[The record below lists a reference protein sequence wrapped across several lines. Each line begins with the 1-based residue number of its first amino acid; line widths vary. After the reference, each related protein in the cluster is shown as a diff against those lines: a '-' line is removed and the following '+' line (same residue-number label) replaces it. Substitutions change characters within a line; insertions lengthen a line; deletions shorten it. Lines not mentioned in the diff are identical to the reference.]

1 MTKRKI
7 SSLYLKNMVIMFSM
21 KKSIQAKTGR
31 AETAPA
37 GLLAVTH
44 TLGAHIAEARKRRRL
59 RQIDVA
65 EMAGVTLPTLRAV
78 ESGNLGTSIGA
89 YAGVLW
95 ALGMENSLTTIATIE
110 NDADGQVH
118 ERAALRR
125 GVAQRRIGKTR
136 MDDNF

>member
-1 MTKRKI
+1 MTI
-7 SSLYLKNMVIMFSM
+7 ILSM
-21 KKSIQAKTGR
+21 KKNNIRRGTTKAS
-31 AETAPA
+31 ETVPA
-37 GLLAVTH
+37 RLLTVTNS
-44 TLGAHIAEARKRRRL
+44 LGKHIAEARKRRRL

-65 EMAGVTLPTLRAV
+65 QMAGVTLPTLRAV

-95 ALGMENSLTTIATIE
+95 ALGMENSLTAIATIE

-125 GVAQRRIGKTR
+125 GVAQRRISKVR

>member
-1 MTKRKI
+1 MAIIIAMTKTSAR
-7 SSLYLKNMVIMFSM
+7 
-21 KKSIQAKTGR
+21 AKPTK
-31 AETAPA
+31 ADTAPA
-37 GLLAVTH
+37 QVLSVSEA
-44 TLGAHIAEARKRRRL
+44 LGRHIAEARKRRRL
-59 RQIDVA
+59 RQVDVA

-95 ALGMENSLTTIATIE
+95 ALGMENSLATIASIE

-125 GVAQRRIGKTR
+125 GVAQRRISSVR
-136 MDDNF
+136 MDDDF

>member
-1 MTKRKI
+1 MAI
-7 SSLYLKNMVIMFSM
+7 ILSM
-21 KKSIQAKTGR
+21 KKNSIREKTIKTSE
-31 AETAPA
+31 AAPA
-37 GLLAVTH
+37 RLLTVTNS
-44 TLGAHIAEARKRRRL
+44 LGKHIAEARKRRRL

-65 EMAGVTLPTLRAV
+65 QMAGVTLPTLRAV

-95 ALGMENSLTTIATIE
+95 ALGMENSLAEIATIE

-136 MDDNF
+136 MNDNF

>member
-1 MTKRKI
+1 MLYTRVMTI
-7 SSLYLKNMVIMFSM
+7 ILSMNKNRIG
-21 KKSIQAKTGR
+21 AKTVR
-31 AETAPA
+31 NPDTAPA
-37 GLLAVTH
+37 RLLTVANS
-44 TLGAHIAEARKRRRL
+44 LGKHIAEARKRRRL

-65 EMAGVTLPTLRAV
+65 QMAGVTLPTLRAV

-95 ALGMENSLTTIATIE
+95 ALGMENSLTAIATIE

-118 ERAALRR
+118 ERASLRR
-125 GVAQRRIGKTR
+125 GVAQRRISKAR

>member
-1 MTKRKI
+1 MTIILSMDKNNEPRKTI
-7 SSLYLKNMVIMFSM
+7 RSSDATPSK
-21 KKSIQAKTGR
+21 
-31 AETAPA
+31 
-37 GLLAVTH
+37 LLQVTH
-44 TLGAHIAEARKRRRL
+44 SLGKHIAEARKRRRL

-65 EMAGVTLPTLRAV
+65 QMAGLTLPTLRAV

-95 ALGMENSLTTIATIE
+95 ALGMENSLTAIATIE
-110 NDADGQVH
+110 NDADGQVY

-125 GVAQRRIGKTR
+125 GVAQRRISKTR

>member
-1 MTKRKI
+1 MDKKIASTKTVR
-7 SSLYLKNMVIMFSM
+7 NPD
-21 KKSIQAKTGR
+21 
-31 AETAPA
+31 TAPA
-37 GLLAVTH
+37 KLLDVTH
-44 TLGAHIAEARKRRRL
+44 TLGRHIAEARKRRRL
-59 RQIDVA
+59 RQVDVA

-95 ALGMENSLTTIATIE
+95 ALGMENSLTAIATIE

-125 GVAQRRIGKTR
+125 GVAQRRISKVR

>member
-1 MTKRKI
+1 MERKP
-7 SSLYLKNMVIMFSM
+7 KARQTV
-21 KKSIQAKTGR
+21 R
-31 AETAPA
+31 HPETAPA
-37 GLLAVTH
+37 TVLTVTSA
-44 TLGAHIAEARKRRRL
+44 LGQHIAEARKRRRL
-59 RQIDVA
+59 RQVDVA
-65 EMAGVTLPTLRAV
+65 QMAGVTLPTLRAV

-118 ERAALRR
+118 ERAALQR
-125 GVAQRRIGKTR
+125 GVAQRRIARTR

>member
-1 MTKRKI
+1 
-7 SSLYLKNMVIMFSM
+7 M
-21 KKSIQAKTGR
+21 KKNSIRGKTDR
-31 AETAPA
+31 AETPPA
-37 GLLAVTH
+37 RLLAVIH
-44 TLGAHIAEARKRRRL
+44 TLGAHISEARKRRRL
-59 RQIDVA
+59 RQVDVA
-65 EMAGVTLPTLRAV
+65 QMAGITLPTLRAV
-78 ESGNLGTSIGA
+78 ESGKLGTSIGA

-125 GVAQRRIGKTR
+125 GVAQRRISKVR